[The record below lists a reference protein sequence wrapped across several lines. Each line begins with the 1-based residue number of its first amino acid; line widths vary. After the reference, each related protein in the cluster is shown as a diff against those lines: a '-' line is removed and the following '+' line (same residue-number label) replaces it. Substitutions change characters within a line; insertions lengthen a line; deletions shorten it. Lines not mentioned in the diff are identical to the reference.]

1 MINVDSNT
9 CSFSADKLWGLWEF
23 YEKNFTEFVYGR
35 TGMTLLFDLMIGVT
49 YHDVAA
55 LKVIS
60 KDTLELTG
68 NARSLQLIIQ
78 SMKECPG
85 LVFEINV
92 PEESLIP
99 SYTENNLE
107 KFIREKGCCLF
118 RDTSNYTVQFKKLN

>member
-1 MINVDSNT
+1 
-9 CSFSADKLWGLWEF
+9 
-23 YEKNFTEFVYGR
+23 
-35 TGMTLLFDLMIGVT
+35 MTLLFDLMIGVT
-49 YHDVAA
+49 YHDVAI

-68 NARSLQLIIQ
+68 NARSLQKIIQ

-92 PEESLIP
+92 PKESLIP

-118 RDTSNYTVQFKKLN
+118 RDTSNYTVQFKKLS